1 MRDSDSNQ
9 RHNLRFKRHA
19 EELGLEAHHA
29 GWRGWAQ
36 TVLLAETAHRYADEI
51 ARLGLVVTVEP
62 VPAQRRP
69 DKNLARYACSCVPA
83 RTLRM
88 WTPAFEI
95 APLVCGACGQVF
107 VES

>member
-1 MRDSDSNQ
+1 
-9 RHNLRFKRHA
+9 
-19 EELGLEAHHA
+19 
-29 GWRGWAQ
+29 
-36 TVLLAETAHRYADEI
+36 
-51 ARLGLVVTVEP
+51 VVTVEP